1 MDKSAPKSAP
11 GIPLKKGYD
20 PRRGRGPAKG
30 APNAGRPL
38 DEWKAYLRSLVD
50 SAASRDAIVAIL
62 TDPSHPAYA
71 RVLAWADERGWGKES
86 QQQDVTFRDLS
97 KLSDDELLAIAS
109 GKA

>member
-1 MDKSAPKSAP
+1 VFKP
-11 GIPLKKGYD
+11 GND
-20 PRRGRGPAKG
+20 PRRGRGPKKG

>member
-1 MDKSAPKSAP
+1 VFKP
-11 GIPLKKGYD
+11 GND
-20 PRRGRGPAKG
+20 PRRGRGPKKG

-86 QQQDVTFRDLS
+86 QAVDATHRGDQDAPIHIKVTRHV
-97 KLSDDELLAIAS
+97 IRPS
-109 GKA
+109 GNP